1 MVSCY
6 EMQRFTQLYRE
17 LDATTRTND
26 KVAALVDYF
35 RAAEPSDAAWAL
47 ALLMGNKIPRTVNS
61 RQLRGWLVEITQLP
75 EWLLDECY
83 DAVGDLSE
91 TIALLL
97 PTPTGTTDLP
107 LATIVEQRIVALRG
121 LPDEAQRALVLRTW
135 SELEATERFLWHK
148 LLLGNFRIGVA
159 RTLVARAL
167 AQVAGIPAEVMAH
180 RLMGHWQPTPAD
192 YQSLLSGEGR
202 DDPGQPYPFFLAYA
216 LELPPETLGPIE
228 DWQLEWKWDGI
239 RAQLIRRAG
248 QTLLWTRG
256 EELVTDR
263 YPEIA
268 AIGDALPDGTVL
280 DGEVLAW
287 RGDEPLPFGILQQR
301 IGRKSVG
308 AKLLHTAPVV
318 FMAYDVLELASVD
331 TRPLPLSERRAKLES
346 LVGQALPDT
355 TSDDAKPIEE
365 NAPLRVAAKRTVES
379 SPIPNPDSP
388 IPFTQ
393 IPAAFRISPLVAA
406 MSWDEVTTLRH
417 AARDNLTEGLMIKKK
432 DAPYGVGRTRG
443 EWWKW
448 KSTPLTIDAVL
459 VYAQQGHGRRASLF
473 TDYTFAVWH
482 EGQLAPIAKAYS
494 GLTDAEIREVDRFI
508 RAHTID
514 RYGPVRTVEPLLV
527 FELHFEG
534 VQLSTRHRAGLAVR
548 FPRIARW
555 RTDKLPKDADTLE
568 TLRALAEQQANRA
581 NSAPDLPPELLEP
594 PKKPR
599 VKKENSAKKRPKYDP
614 GQGTLFE

>member
-1 MVSCY
+1 MH
-6 EMQRFTQLYRE
+6 RFTQLYRE

-35 RAAEPSDAAWAL
+35 RAAEPVDAAWAL

-61 RQLRGWLVEITQLP
+61 RQLRTWLVEITQLP

-97 PTPTGTTDLP
+97 PAPTATTDLP
-107 LATIVEQRIVALRG
+107 LATIVSERIVALRG
-121 LPDEAQRALVLRTW
+121 LPDEEQKALVLRTW

-167 AQVAGIPAEVMAH
+167 AQVAGIAAEVMAH
-180 RLMGHWQPTPAD
+180 RLMGHWQPTVAD

-202 DDPGQPYPFFLAYA
+202 VDPGQPYPFFLAYA

-268 AIGDALPDGTVL
+268 AIGNALPDGTVL

-287 RGDEPLPFGILQQR
+287 RGEEPLPFGILQQR

-318 FMAYDVLELASVD
+318 FMAYDVLELGGAD
-331 TRPLPLSERRAKLES
+331 LRPLPLSERRMRLDS
-346 LVGQALPDT
+346 LA
-355 TSDDAKPIEE
+355 SSADDV
-365 NAPLRVAAKRTVES
+365 NAPLRVVAKLLTDM
-379 SPIPNPDSP
+379 P
-388 IPFTQ
+388 
-393 IPAAFRISPLVAA
+393 AFRLSPLVHAN
-406 MSWDEVTTLRH
+406 SWGDVTQLRH
-417 AARDNLTEGLMIKKK
+417 AARDNLTEGLMIKKR

-473 TDYTFAVWH
+473 TDYTFAVWN
-482 EGQLAPIAKAYS
+482 EGELAPIAKAYS

-534 VQLSTRHRAGLAVR
+534 VQLSSRHRAGLAVR

-555 RTDKLPKDADTLE
+555 RTDKLPKDADTLG

-581 NSAPDLPPELLEP
+581 NSAPELPPELIEP
-594 PKKPR
+594 AKKPR
-599 VKKENSAKKRPKYDP
+599 AAKKTNSGKKKPKFDP
-614 GQGTLFE
+614 QQGLLFE

>member
-1 MVSCY
+1 
-6 EMQRFTQLYRE
+6 MQRFTQLYRE

-35 RAAEPSDAAWAL
+35 RAAEPADAAWAL

-61 RQLRGWLVEITQLP
+61 RQLRTWLVEITQLP
-75 EWLLDECY
+75 EWLVDECY

-97 PTPTGTTDLP
+97 PAPTGTTDLP
-107 LATIVEQRIVALRG
+107 LATIVSERIVALRG
-121 LPDEAQRALVLRTW
+121 LPDEEQRALVLRTW

-167 AQVAGIPAEVMAH
+167 AKVAGIAAEVMAH

-202 DDPGQPYPFFLAYA
+202 VDPGQPYPFFLAYA
-216 LELPPETLGPIE
+216 LELPPETLGPIDE
-228 DWQLEWKWDGI
+228 WQLEWKWDGI

-287 RGDEPLPFGILQQR
+287 RGEEPLPFGILQQR

-318 FMAYDVLELASVD
+318 FMAYDVLELGGED
-331 TRPLPLSERRAKLES
+331 MRPLPLSERRVKLES
-346 LVGQALPDT
+346 LVRQAFLPD
-355 TSDDAKPIEE
+355 SISQHAAVEEQNAALRGVAKVLTEMP
-365 NAPLRVAAKRTVES
+365 
-379 SPIPNPDSP
+379 
-388 IPFTQ
+388 
-393 IPAAFRISPLVAA
+393 AFRVSPLVTAA
-406 MSWDEVTTLRH
+406 SWEEVTQLRH
-417 AARDNLTEGLMIKKK
+417 AARDNLTEGLMIKKRG
-432 DAPYGVGRTRG
+432 AAYGVGRTRG

-473 TDYTFAVWH
+473 TDYTFAVWN
-482 EGQLAPIAKAYS
+482 EGELAPIAKAYS

-555 RTDKLPKDADTLE
+555 RTDKLPKDADTLA

-581 NSAPDLPPELLEP
+581 NSAPELPPELMDP
-594 PKKPR
+594 AKKPR
-599 VKKENSAKKRPKYDP
+599 AKKESTTKKKAKYDP
-614 GQGTLFE
+614 GQGMLFE